1 MSAIGMLRQS
11 SLSPVGACHNW
22 RVFRRN
28 RIILGVVLVL
38 AGLCVGTLLP
48 PMRYSIWWDAVCTIG
63 GVVAILY
70 GLMAVVRACA
80 PYVSLTLL
88 RVIGTALLVSYI
100 GWGFFAFLGSAF
112 QKSGDLGHC
121 QDFIDAAVH
130 TNAVPQSVSSPGQPA
145 AFCAIA
151 EYGILRSSYQVIETY
166 SVPRNQQQTVLAA
179 LTTAHH
185 RVNGAAVQVVFY
197 EKENWRIG
205 GPYNADGTL
214 ADKGGTVIPGSA
226 SRGPEKIQRIAII
239 R

>member
-1 MSAIGMLRQS
+1 
-11 SLSPVGACHNW
+11 
-22 RVFRRN
+22 
-28 RIILGVVLVL
+28 
-38 AGLCVGTLLP
+38 
-48 PMRYSIWWDAVCTIG
+48 MRYSIWWDAVCTIG

-70 GLMAVVRACA
+70 GFMAMVRACA
-80 PYVSLTLL
+80 PNVSLTLL
-88 RVIGTALLVSYI
+88 RVIRTVLLVSYI
-100 GWGFFAFLGSAF
+100 GWGLFSFLALTF

-145 AFCAIA
+145 AFCSVAV
-151 EYGILRSSYQVIETY
+151 YGILRSRYQVIETY
-166 SVPRNQQQTVLAA
+166 GVPRDQQQKVLTA

-197 EKENWRIG
+197 QRENWRVG

-214 ADKGGTVIPGSA
+214 ADKDGTVIPSSA
-226 SRGPEKIQRIAII
+226 TRGPEKIERVSVI